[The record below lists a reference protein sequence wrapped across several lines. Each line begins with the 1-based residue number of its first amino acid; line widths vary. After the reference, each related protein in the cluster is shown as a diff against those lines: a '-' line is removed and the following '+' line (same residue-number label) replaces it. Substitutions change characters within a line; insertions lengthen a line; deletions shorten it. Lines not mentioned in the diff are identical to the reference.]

1 MVMLTLRSLI
11 GARSGV
17 TAIEYGLIAGLVA
30 VAIIV
35 GATVIGSSVNNVFVN
50 LGNHTTPTAAT

>member
-1 MVMLTLRSLI
+1 MVSLRGLI
-11 GARSGV
+11 GARAGV

-35 GATVIGSSVNNVFVN
+35 GATVIGSSVNTVFVN
-50 LGNHTTPTAAT
+50 LANHTTPLAAA